1 MCHGDIM
8 KNTRG
13 WKHYAIFYGFALIF
27 YFIYISVLALQNDGY
42 DPGLLIGTIY
52 LPVIFVGLMFVFD
65 TIFDTILSR
74 GKRKEKSDFDAFA
87 KRCTLQIQKQCDFSL
102 EDFRRLRQNSR
113 FQKALQQ
120 AYRINTEGETE
131 ELNIAFLEKKFKKNT
146 REAKALEIVI
156 QQLGKSI

>member
-1 MCHGDIM
+1 MCHGDNM

-13 WKHYAIFYGFALIF
+13 WKNYAIFYGFALIF

-87 KRCTLQIQKQCDFSL
+87 RSCTLEIQKQCDFSL

-120 AYRINTEGETE
+120 AYRIKTEGETD
-131 ELNIAFLEKKFKKNT
+131 ELNMVVLEKKFKKNT
-146 REAKALEIVI
+146 REAIALEIVI
-156 QQLGKSI
+156 KQLGKSI